1 MAGEAVYHAA
11 DRRVVRALSERL
23 GRAVRQIDRAD
34 RVGPVAVQVVGI
46 GQHPPCAD
54 QIIVGEDRSRWWKFQ
69 AGEESL
75 CLRVEDEDIAR
86 PVRLVLAAG
95 LIFQNHIGQRRD
107 FLARGIER

>member
-1 MAGEAVYHAA
+1 MSRPLPSPDPPNRAG
-11 DRRVVRALSERL
+11 L
-23 GRAVRQIDRAD
+23 
-34 RVGPVAVQVVGI
+34 VAVQVVGI
-46 GQHPPCAD
+46 GQHPHCAD
-54 QIIVGEDRSRWWKFQ
+54 QIIVGEDRLRWWNFR